1 MQVTSTDVLIVG
13 AGIAGISAAAH
24 LRKMCPEKSFQIV
37 EARQAIGGTWD
48 LFRYPGIRSDS
59 DMHTYVYS
67 FKPWRGGKVFG
78 SAADIKGYLNETID
92 DYQMRDKIQLGL
104 KVVKASWSS
113 ADKRWTVALEDA
125 TSGEAKTVQCQ
136 FLFMCSGYY
145 NYESG
150 YVPDFKN
157 MDLFKGTIAHPQLWP
172 ADLDYTGKKVLII
185 GSGATAVTLLPAMA
199 PKAGHVTML
208 QRSPSY
214 VAARPGFDNIVDV
227 AHKILPEF
235 VASKFARAKAV
246 LMGVYIH
253 RMCRRNPEKAKAF
266 FIGQVRE
273 ALGPDFD
280 VGKHFTPSYKPWDQ
294 RVCMVPDGDLFKA
307 LRSGKASMATDH
319 IEAFTETGVKLK
331 SGATID
337 ADIIVPATGLD
348 LKVLGG
354 VQFEV
359 DGKPFHIPEAV
370 NYKGIGY
377 CGLPNAIT
385 TFGYTKASWT
395 LKADLTS
402 RYFCRL
408 LKHMQQ
414 SGARQFVP
422 KMVDASVTLG
432 PWTDMSSGYFQ
443 RSIKKLPLQGDRAP
457 WRVNQAVIPDILS
470 LRFGAIDDGQMVF
483 HP

>member
-1 MQVTSTDVLIVG
+1 
-13 AGIAGISAAAH
+13 
-24 LRKMCPEKSFQIV
+24 
-37 EARQAIGGTWD
+37 
-48 LFRYPGIRSDS
+48 
-59 DMHTYVYS
+59 
-67 FKPWRGGKVFG
+67 
-78 SAADIKGYLNETID
+78 
-92 DYQMRDKIQLGL
+92 
-104 KVVKASWSS
+104 
-113 ADKRWTVALEDA
+113 
-125 TSGEAKTVQCQ
+125 
-136 FLFMCSGYY
+136 
-145 NYESG
+145 
-150 YVPDFKN
+150 
-157 MDLFKGTIAHPQLWP
+157 
-172 ADLDYTGKKVLII
+172 
-185 GSGATAVTLLPAMA
+185 
-199 PKAGHVTML
+199 
-208 QRSPSY
+208 
-214 VAARPGFDNIVDV
+214 
-227 AHKILPEF
+227 
-235 VASKFARAKAV
+235 
-246 LMGVYIH
+246 
-253 RMCRRNPEKAKAF
+253 
-266 FIGQVRE
+266 
-273 ALGPDFD
+273 
-280 VGKHFTPSYKPWDQ
+280 
-294 RVCMVPDGDLFKA
+294 
-307 LRSGKASMATDH
+307 MATDH

-470 LRFGAIDDGQMVF
+470 LRFG
-483 HP
+483 H